1 MSLRDVTFL
10 DAESRTAVLDA
21 ADNVA
26 LQMDDDAFR
35 GFYERTS
42 RMLWVYLQRM
52 TGDRSAADDLLQ
64 ETYYRFLRAGVSLET
79 EAHRRHYL
87 FRIATNL
94 SRDRFR
100 RTKTQPVTVEQ
111 TETTDALAPAPNAEA
126 ARVGSIDLTRAIAQ
140 LAPRERA
147 MLWLAYGHGSSHEEI
162 AGVLGLKTSSVKLLL
177 FRARRRLATI
187 LGGARTAPGSAPR
200 ARGREHGEA

>member
-1 MSLRDVTFL
+1 MSLRNVTFT
-10 DAESRTAVLDA
+10 DIEATSAVLDA

-52 TGDRSAADDLLQ
+52 TGDRHAADDLLQ
-64 ETYYRFLRAGVSLET
+64 ETYYRFLRAGVALET
-79 EAHRRHYL
+79 ESHRRHYL

-100 RTKTQPVTVEQ
+100 RTKTQPATVTHD
-111 TETTDALAPAPNAEA
+111 ETTDAKLPSPDAEA
-126 ARVGSIDLTRAIAQ
+126 ARVGSIDLNRAISQ
-140 LAPRERA
+140 LVPRDRA
-147 MLWLAYGHGSSHEEI
+147 MLWLAYAQGASHKEI
-162 AGVLGLKTSSVKLLL
+162 AEVVGVGTGSVKPLL
-177 FRARRRLATI
+177 FRARKRLAGL
-187 LGGARTAPGSAPR
+187 LGRGATTE
-200 ARGREHGEA
+200 AR

>member
-1 MSLRDVTFL
+1 MSLRDLTFI
-10 DAESRTAVLDA
+10 DAGTAVLDA
-21 ADNVA
+21 IDDVA

-52 TGDRSAADDLLQ
+52 TGDRNAADDLLQ
-64 ETYYRFLRAGVSLET
+64 ETYYRFLRAGVALET

-100 RTKTQPVTVEQ
+100 RTKTQPPTVMHD
-111 TETTDALAPAPNAEA
+111 ETTDALVPSPNVEA
-126 ARVGSIDLTRAIAQ
+126 ARVGSIDFTRAIAQ
-140 LAPRERA
+140 LQPRDRA
-147 MLWLAYGHGSSHEEI
+147 MLWLAYAHGASHKEI
-162 AGVLGLKTSSVKLLL
+162 AEVVGVGTGSVKPLL
-177 FRARRRLATI
+177 FRARKKLAGL
-187 LGGARTAPGSAPR
+187 LGRANTRVAR
-200 ARGREHGEA
+200 